1 MVLKLITGTT
11 AYAVFSGDVDS
22 KTISHAYMLH
32 FQDADNM
39 RSALKIFAL
48 KFFGVSEYDPVGRR
62 ILNESYPDLNVFPE
76 EGKKFNAEGAA
87 ALLADSALKPLEGDK
102 KLFVISGFNDCTPL
116 IQNKLLKTLEEP
128 LEGVYFL
135 LGTTSL
141 APVLDTV
148 KSRVK
153 TLTIPPFSE
162 SEILNA
168 LERKGSNPLNKE
180 AAASCGGIFGVA
192 ESMVSGG
199 WFSKVSEAAK
209 EICTT
214 NEIGKV
220 GEVAIKYGDTKYK
233 TELLSQ
239 ISLNYHRALCE
250 RVEGRNFGEVAA
262 RFETPAL
269 IYAAESADRACR
281 DLKFN
286 AFFQGLLY
294 DLMLRVIEENEKW
307 LKLRG

>member
-1 MVLKLITGTT
+1 MLKLITGTT
-11 AYAVFSGDVDS
+11 AYEVFSGDVNS
-22 KTISHAYMLH
+22 NKISHAYMLH

-39 RSALKIFAL
+39 RGALKIFAL
-48 KFFGVSEYDPVGRR
+48 KFFGVTEYDPVGRR
-62 ILNESYPDLNVFPE
+62 ILNESYPDVNIFPE
-76 EGKKFNAEGAA
+76 EGKKFNAEGATL
-87 ALLADSALKPLEGDK
+87 LLADSALKPLEGDR

-128 LEGVYFL
+128 LDGVYFL
-135 LGTTSL
+135 IGTTSL

-162 SEILNA
+162 DEIFGA
-168 LERKGSNPLNKE
+168 LERKGSNPLNGE
-180 AAASCGGIFGVA
+180 AAASCGGILCVA

-214 NEIGKV
+214 TEIGKV
-220 GEVAIKYGDTKYK
+220 GEVAVKYGDTKYK
-233 TELLSQ
+233 TELLSR
-239 ISLNYHRALCE
+239 ISLNFHRALCE
-250 RVEGRNFGEVAA
+250 RVEGKEKGEVAA
-262 RFETPAL
+262 CFETPAL
-269 IYAAESADRACR
+269 MYAVESADRACR

-294 DLMLRVIEENEKW
+294 DLMLRIIEENKKW